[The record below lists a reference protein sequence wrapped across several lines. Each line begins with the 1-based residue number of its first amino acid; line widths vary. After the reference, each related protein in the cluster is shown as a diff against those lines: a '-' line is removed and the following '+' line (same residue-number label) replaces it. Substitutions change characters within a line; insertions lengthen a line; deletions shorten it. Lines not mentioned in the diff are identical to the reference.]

1 MAEAGLAETGG
12 LAMKERRGMAGS
24 LPRTATASHP
34 ARPAL
39 ALLAGLA
46 LSGCSAFAPDP
57 NAIQPGQPGFVR
69 GFLGGAVADDPRAA
83 LVARNTLS
91 AGGSAADAAVAA
103 GLMLTV
109 TQPSRAA
116 LGGGGACLL
125 FAPRRAEAEAILF
138 LPGARDA
145 TPPGADRPAAVPMMA
160 RGLFALHARG
170 GSRPFEELIA
180 PAEQAARFGVEV
192 SRGLAADLAAV
203 AGPLLADP
211 AAAAIFAGPGGQPLA
226 AGATIVQPDLG
237 TTLAALRTAG
247 VGDLHQGALARR
259 VAEASI
265 PAGGGLTVAEM
276 RAAVPSIAAPLILRS
291 GNESVAFLPP
301 PADGGLAAAAAFTAL
316 GAGATPDAASL
327 RGVAVTRAWRERGG
341 DPMALVTA
349 EVPADQGWPVLPA
362 STSLVVVDRDG
373 MAVSCAFTMN
383 NLFGTGRVAPTT
395 GMLLAAAPNIGQVR
409 PALLSAAIAFNAPL
423 RSFRAATAGSGQHAA
438 PIATA
443 QSMAAALRF
452 SLPLAPRF
460 VPGAVPTPAAAQPQA
475 PDLFAAVPNPGRG
488 NALACPRYLP
498 GDPTSCFS
506 ETDPRGTGLAIGA
519 VDR

>member
-1 MAEAGLAETGG
+1 MRRTLARP
-12 LAMKERRGMAGS
+12 AA
-24 LPRTATASHP
+24 ASH
-34 ARPAL
+34 PAL

-46 LSGCSAFAPDP
+46 LSGCSALEPDP
-57 NAIQPGQPGFVR
+57 NAPQPGQAGFVR

-91 AGGSAADAAVAA
+91 AGGSAADAAVAG
-103 GLMLTV
+103 GLMLAV

-138 LPGARDA
+138 LPGAREA
-145 TPPGADRPAAVPMMA
+145 TPPGADRPAAVPMLA

-170 GSRPFEELIA
+170 GVRPFEELIA

-211 AAAAIFAGPGGQPLA
+211 GAAAVFSAGGQPLT
-226 AGATIVQPDLG
+226 AGATLTQPDLG
-237 TTLAALRTAG
+237 TTLGALRTAG

-259 VAEASI
+259 VADASMA
-265 PAGGGLTVAEM
+265 AGGGLTVAEM
-276 RAAVPSIAAPLILRS
+276 RASVPRVAAPMILRS
-291 GNESVAFLPP
+291 GNDSVAFLPP

-316 GAGATPDAASL
+316 NAGAAPDAAAL
-327 RGVAVTRAWRERGG
+327 RGVAVARAWRERGG

-349 EVPADQGWPVLPA
+349 ELPADQGWPVLPA
-362 STSLVVVDRDG
+362 SSSLIVVDRDG

-383 NLFGTGRVAPTT
+383 NLFGTGRVAPGT
-395 GMLLAAAPNIGQVR
+395 GILLAAAPGIGQVQ
-409 PALLSAAIAFNAPL
+409 PPLLSAALAFNAPL
-423 RSFRAATAGSGQHAA
+423 RTFRAASAGSGQHAA
-438 PIATA
+438 PIAA
-443 QSMAAALRF
+443 AAPLAAALRN
-452 SLPLAPRF
+452 AP
-460 VPGAVPTPAAAQPQA
+460 AEAI
-475 PDLFAAVPNPGRG
+475 FAGVPNPGRG
-488 NALACPRYLP
+488 NLMSCPRYLP
-498 GDPTSCFS
+498 GDANACFS
-506 ETDPRGTGLAIGA
+506 LTDPRGTGLAIGA